1 MESILTALV
10 ALLVVIALF
19 VIGIRI
25 SVYLFSE
32 HAEGTR
38 HFTHAWPLAHERLRS
53 HTMATVKHS
62 RYHIVDTGHSSARYA
77 LHSFMVIAFVLL
89 LTIVI
94 AVSILL
100 GTVH

>member
-25 SVYLFSE
+25 SVYLF
-32 HAEGTR
+32 EGTR
-38 HFTHAWPLAHERLRS
+38 HFSHAWPLAHERLRS
-53 HTMATVKHS
+53 HTMAAVKHS
-62 RYHIVDTGHSSARYA
+62 RNHIMNTGHSSARYA

-89 LTIVI
+89 LTIVVAI
-94 AVSILL
+94 SILL